1 MGNKRKASLII
12 IVVILAA
19 LTVFSCVPF
28 FFLDNNNVSAATS
41 YTGQTKISLV
51 GSEIQC
57 NTVNK
62 ITFDDGVY
70 AVLFAGQNGE
80 GSYKDGGQ
88 YGAGATCLAFYDGS
102 GGDSISWTIG
112 AEGGD
117 GDGDVY
123 SYRYR
128 GQDGGGKTGVYSN
141 FALPMGQSADYAYAG
156 GGGGTRVKHHKSN
169 LGNILD
175 DPPSDSFTNAY
186 FKGLSADLGTSNN
199 VKFVGRPGSPTANGK
214 TGYYYKNRSWIDPD
228 PWAQGDSINGLVRV
242 KSGLFD
248 KYVSSSGGGAGY
260 TNGGGGGYGDD
271 EPLWS
276 YPGGGGT
283 SSPNCYPIYAKDTI
297 LGVKSSGNGYINLYR
312 LDPVESSFP
321 KANNSNSS
329 ADATIIPGE
338 SGPYTMDDLDID
350 LGTYIQTAWIYSTD
364 QITWTMD
371 SSTIKNTTEGSNLTV
386 YCRYVIYTTSSTYQT
401 SSAFSTYY
409 PGYQMKYTSATAVGT
424 DENYTI
430 AKTTITL
437 TKKGYCTFA
446 TDPVGKT
453 DLEYTGAAQSLI
465 AKGGTGNYG
474 KMVYSLDQ
482 TNWYDDI
489 NHKELKRTDVNTY
502 TVYYKIQSTD
512 SLYLDSTTMKQ
523 LEVKIK
529 RVQLKLNDPPGVTK
543 NAVVYT
549 GEAQQLF
556 AGAVEWKD
564 SNNEFSQN
572 ATTWYQVTTSNT
584 APNTDNTGG
593 DTNIANITGTDAG
606 ISDDSKDLIT
616 YYLWARTDGGANHD
630 PVGWTF
636 VTTNQIK
643 KADPNLNSGTL
654 AAIPDL
660 VYNDTNQTLFSGSIS
675 RMGNGVPSF
684 GISISAAEKPTS
696 SWTSGGDENGKRMYA
711 ADKDGTP
718 YTYYLWAKIT
728 EVQNYK
734 GSDWI
739 LLKKD
744 GDAITNTIAKATL
757 DVTGTLLPARDY
769 TGESSPILSNIKT
782 TSNTSIKNN
791 FTLKFTEYCSWIDDA
806 KTDEITEE
814 LAGEIVV
821 DEDKKIDQTKLFYE
835 TRAGTYTV
843 NVEWYPNVNLV
854 PVKRAQYVDG
864 ERILGSTT
872 IKQIDVEREKLEF
885 TGLTLMNKPVITK
898 DGYCLPY
905 TDSKFSLIYKKG
917 AENYATD
924 NGISVNNDK
933 DNKKNEVNLI
943 SYCFIHLT
951 GESVDPAESDDWVT
965 STSAADFNDKL
976 MAHKLFEMGRWLLYV
991 RVDRHFNL
999 NPDQIYFV
1007 DEFDIDGYVFDYA
1020 DLTGVDINESIT
1032 FDGRAHSVATGV
1044 LEPKKDDVNVE
1055 LGHVQYAVGTTIV
1068 APSDGWVD
1076 NIADL
1081 APVINAGDYN
1091 LFVKW
1096 EASKNAVSNFVGYI
1110 FATFTIEQCSIEDIG
1125 AKNLTFKGANFT
1137 GTWGDPVKD
1146 STSATYTKT
1155 YENTEYGLGTIG
1167 EPDSKII
1174 NPNFASIQHGDFG
1187 DLYFAVGNS
1196 NKPTTDYVLQNDFT
1210 DLKIKNVN
1218 DYYIWVQWEGS
1229 NNVEPGE
1236 CVYRV
1241 YDEGRA
1247 LVPQFRILQK
1257 TKDDND
1263 NVKLADEEFVAGLG
1277 PVEYQWRWDN
1287 AKLSAYAHEQSLF
1300 GSTGF
1305 KIQTTINGENYD
1317 ETGMSYQFLVTSEN
1331 VKDVTID
1338 TEGWQDSIEACKV
1351 SAVGT
1356 YSLWVL
1362 IRIENTNVNLVKV
1375 VKLEKTAE
1383 IIQTN
1388 SFVRVKPT
1396 ASNGLKANNGQDL
1409 YLITGREQ
1417 VNPPVEY
1424 AVVPENG
1431 ILTDDKW
1438 VSGVKNVIA
1447 TSAGTYKVYY
1457 RGGESESFKRPDDE
1471 PVGGYP
1477 YIYVYV
1483 DNEDSSYN
1491 PRPAV
1496 SNKTYT
1502 GLYLKP
1508 FEPGSAYV
1516 GTDNPVQVDLLYS
1529 WDGESWYTYD
1539 KLEGK
1544 IDAGYYMLYYKV
1556 EGHDD
1561 TRSTLRVQIE
1571 KADIEVESQIQPI
1584 HLVYQG
1590 ADYQLLNTD
1599 IDYVMIDGEDNPLT
1613 VDGNILKYS
1622 YRDENASLCRTMGD
1636 ISYGVSTSAT
1646 DVPTKWET
1654 NYLDITART
1663 VGKYYIWVKVDAGD
1677 NHNGIE
1683 PFCWN
1688 EGSPIEIVQLNYQN
1702 DDSST
1707 NFNID
1712 SSSTYVLIPGVTY
1725 NGANQSLISDVTL
1738 KFNVVRSDNSGGF
1751 NPVTDLAEIGT
1762 VYYALSKNNDATD
1775 NDEED
1780 WQRNHL
1786 VLTQADAG
1794 TYYLKIKLEGDSNL
1808 GAAIFCLYLPE
1819 NPITIEKADSSS
1831 FTVSGI
1837 NPLSQMYTGDRQ
1849 ILADGELAVKI
1860 TSTNYNLAGQYDAT
1874 YCYTK
1879 TGEVDE
1885 VGNEYSTWT
1894 PFAETTATEV
1904 GEYNLYV
1911 RLIFTSDN
1919 FKDKVVYLPLFKK
1932 TNLAQITKVLA
1943 QYIQITT
1950 PKFYKNLAYNGGNQ
1964 KLIEAGSTVKMTS
1977 GAEITGQ
1984 KGTPTYYISESSD
1997 ENTRSNSFGS
2007 FDKVVGKNAGTY
2019 HIWVSYSHGAV
2030 HDQVDECYVGSVTI
2044 YKASEQNI
2052 DLVGLSFETDSYDG
2066 EEHNIVSE
2074 GNLLQILTNGTDTYY
2089 TLQKEIDY
2097 EEIKYAYSTSPD
2109 IMPDPDNNSIWKPS
2123 HQDLKALNAGKY
2135 YLWVKVTGAGNIASY
2150 VKCYGVDDGEY
2161 FAIYKVSL
2169 FDNNSRDELYNITY
2183 HEGLVYTAQSQVLAS
2198 IDGKLEIKIDIDG
2211 VGKDLISLNKDLKIY
2226 WGLGKGEDKDD
2237 APTSGWV
2244 ANVEELQGVNSG
2256 DYYLWIWIQEADN
2269 IYEKKVHLRTIT
2281 IGQGKIEFDEPIV
2294 HTNLVYN
2301 GTYQELIVSAPVP
2314 KFVAEGVSYGNEKV
2328 YYDAHEVDIKY
2339 TLNPTADIWYED
2351 IRDIAG
2357 LNAGEYEMTYC
2368 VIGKSNWAYA
2378 EGRVNIK
2385 ITPADGSIVG
2395 VGLAEAPAAIPNI
2408 YYNEETQDLIT
2419 FGELTDAAIENGCKI
2434 VFFYAGDSQRYE
2446 YYFDEEKQKYVWGE
2460 NGPLPGRSEVTT
2472 EGNYNIKYFVTGDGN
2487 FSNQSE
2493 IKDLYITINK
2503 RFVYW
2508 LVNPEAVYEFDYT
2521 QGLQPL
2527 INPGQLN
2534 VNESPTIYVEYST
2547 EAPGTPGRVW
2557 SIEVPTAQTP
2567 NLRFVWYRVVTD
2579 DNSIFIGQENNVE
2592 GTQIAVYIEHN
2603 ILTIEVA
2610 PTVKTGGLQYTG
2622 KEQSLIDYYFLS
2634 TDYTNAYGEDAP
2646 YIEFK
2651 LKDDNIWTK
2660 DIKATEVGTYT
2671 VQYRLVYDNSI
2682 FKFMGEND
2690 GHETPMEIEVEI
2702 KPVVFQENS
2711 IRAVFDD
2718 ETRTM
2723 SYEIA
2728 DEQILNEETHEW
2740 ETVPMYSA
2748 DLMQEIEDENG
2759 IVYYYHKNDEYSQNN
2774 VWAVWQDD
2782 AVMTIGTYEFKVVIN
2797 TPENKK
2803 VNFTSYSQNNDFS
2816 TYTYTEG
2823 RSVQITMLDY
2833 SNPAYVRVWIDFTG
2847 SMTYEEAEENGY
2859 AQDGWIDEIA
2869 GSKLINFP
2877 EIDSAGNNTV
2887 IRIQTVNT
2895 HYYYMTNETLS
2906 PDNKKQMTL
2915 SSQDIKIS
2923 SKAFNQGLVNIYTQI
2938 YLYEVYNI
2946 KYDANGGNGEIAEGW
2961 KWHNIDYLLAEN
2973 TFTKDGVS
2981 TGGWNTSET
2990 GGGDDYSGSMYYAKN
3005 ASQTFYAKYFKK
3017 GENSF
3022 VIQWV
3027 IKNNKKTYKLER
3039 DTLKWFNAAL
3049 PENET
3054 RTVGILVGEGELIT
3068 LPQIQNA
3075 EDGSLSTIFG
3085 GYISAWVS
3093 EDGNTPYQVGMKAT
3107 KSITFVAS
3115 LSHDNYVQCKF
3126 ENGEGEEIHDS
3137 GLIADGAE
3145 AYMALSGMDANFI
3158 NSYKDGYNQWVQ
3170 DHGTKKLD
3178 SSKTPDGIFTYQF
3191 GTKSIQPD
3199 ENPDINN
3206 DQAATTSWTDYTTM
3220 LIVIGIGV
3228 AVAIITLA
3236 GYVVYRNS
3244 LKSKTQK
3251 K

>member
-112 AEGGD
+112 AGGGD
-117 GDGDVY
+117 GGDVY
-123 SYRYR
+123 NSYRYNNYR

-156 GGGGTRVKHHKSN
+156 GGGGTRVKHHKDN
-169 LGNILD
+169 IGNIFD

-401 SSAFSTYY
+401 SSTYY

-684 GISISAAEKPTS
+684 GISTNALDKPTS

-739 LLKKD
+739 LLEKD

-757 DVTGTLLPARDY
+757 DVTGTLLPVRDY

-791 FTLKFTEYCSWIDDA
+791 FTLKFTEKRSWIDDA

-843 NVEWYPNVNLV
+843 SVKWYPNVNLL

-933 DNKKNEVNLI
+933 DDENNEVNLI

-1007 DEFDIDGYVFDYA
+1007 DEFDIDGYVFADT
-1020 DLTGVDINESIT
+1020 DLTGVNISESIT
-1032 FDGRAHSVATGV
+1032 FDGLGHIVATGA
-1044 LEPKKDDVNVE
+1044 LEPILEPIDDEKVE

-1091 LFVKW
+1091 LFVQW
-1096 EASKNAVSNFVGYI
+1096 AASKNAVSAPGHI
-1110 FATFTIEQCSIEDIG
+1110 FDTFTIEQCTIEDIG
-1125 AKNLTFKGANFT
+1125 AENLTFINSNFT
-1137 GTWGDPVKD
+1137 DTWGEPVED
-1146 STSATYTKT
+1146 LTSATYTKT

-1167 EPDSKII
+1167 APDIMII
-1174 NPNFASIQHGDFG
+1174 NSSFASIHRNNFG

-1196 NKPTTDYVLQNDFT
+1196 NKPTTDYVLQNDFAN
-1210 DLKIKNVN
+1210 LKIKNVN
-1218 DYYIWVQWEGS
+1218 DYYIWVKWEGS
-1229 NNVEPGE
+1229 NNVELGE

-1241 YDEGRA
+1241 YDEGNA
-1247 LVPQFRILQK
+1247 IVPQFQILPK
-1257 TKDDND
+1257 TDNDDNYND
-1263 NVKLADEEFVAGLG
+1263 NVTLADESFVAGLG
-1277 PVEYQWRWDN
+1277 SVEYQWSWDYSSS
-1287 AKLSAYAHEQSLF
+1287 SALPREQYLF
-1300 GSTGF
+1300 STTGV
-1305 KIQTTINGENYD
+1305 KIQTEINGESYD
-1317 ETGMSYQFLVTSEN
+1317 ETGVSYQFLVTSADVIN
-1331 VKDVTID
+1331 VTKDTK
-1338 TEGWQDSIEACKV
+1338 GWKDSIEACKV
-1351 SAVGT
+1351 SAVGI
-1356 YSLWVL
+1356 YRLWVL
-1362 IRIENTNVNLVKV
+1362 IRIQNTNVNLVKV

-1396 ASNGLKANNGQDL
+1396 AAKGLKADNGEKL
-1409 YLITGREQ
+1409 FLIDATLKQ
-1417 VNPPVEY
+1417 SNPPVEY

-1438 VSGVKNVIA
+1438 VSSIDNVFV

-1457 RGGESESFKRPDDE
+1457 RGGENDSFKRPDGT

-1491 PRPAV
+1491 QRPAV
-1496 SNKTYT
+1496 LNMTYT
-1502 GLYLKP
+1502 GSRLKP
-1508 FEPGSAYV
+1508 FEPGSALV

-1539 KLEGK
+1539 KLEGQK
-1544 IDAGYYMLYYKV
+1544 DAGYYMLYYKV

-1571 KADIEVESQIQPI
+1571 KADIEVVESQIRPI

-1599 IDYVMIDGEDNPLT
+1599 IDYVMIDGEGNTLKFSNYVGNT
-1613 VDGNILKYS
+1613 GSYGTMGNIL
-1622 YRDENASLCRTMGD
+1622 
-1636 ISYGVSTSAT
+1636 YGVSTSAT
-1646 DVPTKWET
+1646 DIPTKWVD
-1654 NYLDITART
+1654 NYSKITART
-1663 VGKYYIWVKVDAGD
+1663 VGKYYIWVKVYAGD

-1683 PFCWN
+1683 PICCN
-1688 EGSPIEIVQLNYQN
+1688 ENSPIEIVQLDYQS

-1712 SSSTYVLIPGVTY
+1712 GSTYDLIQSVVTY
-1725 NGANQSLISDVTL
+1725 NGANQSLISNVTL
-1738 KFNVVRSDNSGGF
+1738 KFNVVKSDKV
-1751 NPVTDLAEIGT
+1751 VTDLAEIGT
-1762 VYYALSKNNDATD
+1762 VYYALSKNNNATD
-1775 NDEED
+1775 NEEED

-1786 VLTQADAG
+1786 VLTRADAG

-1808 GAAIFCLYLPE
+1808 GAAIFCLDLQE
-1819 NPITIEKADSSS
+1819 KPITIAKAGDDS

-1837 NPLSQMYTGDRQ
+1837 KPLSQMYTGYGQ

-1860 TSTNYNLAGQYDAT
+1860 TSNKYNLAGQYDAT

-1879 TGEVDE
+1879 SGT
-1885 VGNEYSTWT
+1885 VGNENSEWT
-1894 PFAETTATEV
+1894 PFAETKAIEV
-1904 GEYNLYV
+1904 AEYNLYV
-1911 RLIFTSDN
+1911 RLIFTSGN
-1919 FKDKVVYLPLFKK
+1919 FENEIVYLPLFKD

-1950 PKFYKNLAYNGGNQ
+1950 PKFHKNLAYNGGNQ
-1964 KLIEAGSTVKMTS
+1964 KLIETGSTVKMTS

-1984 KGTPTYYISESSD
+1984 KGTPTYYISTSTD
-1997 ENTRSNSFGS
+1997 QNTGKSNQYDS

-2019 HIWVSYSHGAV
+2019 HIWVSYSAGAV
-2030 HDQVDECYVGSVTI
+2030 HYEVDECYVGSVTI

-2052 DLVGLSFETDSYDG
+2052 GLDGLSFGTDYYDG
-2066 EEHNIVSE
+2066 AEHNIVS
-2074 GNLLQILTNGTDTYY
+2074 GTLVQKLTHATGIY

-2109 IMPDPDNNSIWKPS
+2109 IMPDPSIWTLN
-2123 HQDLKALNAGKY
+2123 HEDLKASNAGKY

-2150 VKCYGVDDGEY
+2150 VKCYGVEDTKHY
-2161 FAIYKVSL
+2161 QISKVSL
-2169 FDNNSRDELYNITY
+2169 FDNSRDELRNITY
-2183 HEGLVYTAQSQVLAS
+2183 HEDLVYTAQSQVLAS
-2198 IDGKLEIKIDIDG
+2198 INGKLEIKIEG
-2211 VGKDLISLNKDLKIY
+2211 VDKDLISLNEDLKIY

-2256 DYYLWIWIQEADN
+2256 KYYLWIWIQEADN

-2281 IGQGKIEFDEPIV
+2281 IGQGRIEFDEPIV
-2294 HTNLVYN
+2294 HTDLVYN
-2301 GTYQELIVSAPVP
+2301 GTDQELIVSAPVP

-2328 YYDAHEVDIKY
+2328 YYDAHEVVIKY
-2339 TLNPTADIWYED
+2339 TLDHAVWFTD
-2351 IRDIAG
+2351 IRGITGLDAG
-2357 LNAGEYEMTYC
+2357 QYQMTYR
-2368 VIGKSNWAYA
+2368 VTGTSNWLEA
-2378 EGRVNIK
+2378 EGHVDIT

-2408 YYNEETQDLIT
+2408 YYNEKTQDLIT
-2419 FGELTDAAIENGCKI
+2419 FGKLTDAAIKNGCKI
-2434 VFFYAGDSQRYE
+2434 VFFYAGDEYRRYE
-2446 YYFDEEKQKYVWGE
+2446 YYYNEEQQKYVWGE
-2460 NGPLPGRSEVTT
+2460 NKPLPGRSEVTT
-2472 EGNYNIKYFVTGDGN
+2472 EGNYHIRYFVTGSRN
-2487 FSNQSE
+2487 FMNLSE
-2493 IKDLYITINK
+2493 TKDLYITINK

-2521 QGLQPL
+2521 QGKQPL

-2534 VNESPTIYVEYST
+2534 VNESPTIHVEYST
-2547 EAPGTPGRVW
+2547 DAPGTPNRAW
-2557 SIEVPTAQTP
+2557 STIVPTAQTP
-2567 NLRFVWYRVVTD
+2567 NLRFVWYRVVID
-2579 DNSIFIGQENNVE
+2579 DSNSIFIGPENNDE
-2592 GTQIAVYIEHN
+2592 DGGTQIAVYIEHN

-2634 TDYTNAYGEDAP
+2634 TDYTDAYGEDAP
-2646 YIEFK
+2646 YIVFR
-2651 LKDDNIWTK
+2651 LKGDTLWTE
-2660 DIKATEVGTYT
+2660 DIKATKVGTYT
-2671 VQYRLVYDNSI
+2671 VQYRLVYDDRI

-2718 ETRTM
+2718 ETGTM

-2728 DEQILNEETHEW
+2728 DEQILNDETHEW

-2759 IVYYYHKNDEYSQNN
+2759 IVYYYRKNDEYSQN
-2774 VWAVWQDD
+2774 VWAVWQND
-2782 AVMTIGTYEFKVVIN
+2782 AVMTIGTYEFMVVIK
-2797 TPENKK
+2797 TPENKN
-2803 VNFTSYSQNNDFS
+2803 VNFTSYSQNNDFN

-2823 RSVQITMLDY
+2823 RSVEITMEDY

-2859 AQDGWIDEIA
+2859 AQKGWIDKIA

-2887 IRIQTVNT
+2887 IRIQTLNT
-2895 HYYYMTNETLS
+2895 TYYYMTNETLS
-2906 PDNKKQMTL
+2906 IDNKKQMPL
-2915 SSQDIKIS
+2915 SSQDIKIN
-2923 SKAFNQGLVNIYTQI
+2923 SKAFNQGLVDIYTQI

-2973 TFTKDGVS
+2973 TFTKNGVS

-3017 GENSF
+3017 GENTF

-3115 LSHDNYVQCKF
+3115 LNHDNYVQCKF

-3145 AYMALSGMDANFI
+3145 AYMALSGMDADFI

-3191 GTKSIQPD
+3191 GTKSVQPD
-3199 ENPDINN
+3199 EIPDTNN
-3206 DQAATTSWTDYTTM
+3206 DQAATTSWKDYTTM

-3228 AVAIITLA
+3228 AVAVITLA